1 MKATLLAVCLIPGI
15 LISGCAPHVRTK
27 TQIFYPMDS
36 GSVNAHT
43 KISEAAV
50 SASTSLNEL
59 AEIEKATHP
68 KAKLKPPPDPD
79 SIGLGTL
86 ASIDWTGPI
95 EPLIMQLA
103 RIGHYKYRVLGKR
116 PAIPVIV
123 AIDAVNIPV
132 ADMIRDANFQA
143 DQKADV
149 IVYPSS
155 RTIELRYR
163 AFKRK
168 NVINKV

>member
-1 MKATLLAVCLIPGI
+1 MKAKILAVCLISGI
-15 LISGCAPHVRTK
+15 LISGCTNHVRTK

-123 AIDAVNIPV
+123 AIDAVNIPI

-143 DQKADV
+143 NQKADV
-149 IVYPSS
+149 VVYPSS

-163 AFKRK
+163 AFKEK
-168 NVINKV
+168 M